1 MYLVVE
7 GQSCQVAVGRL
18 ERTEIC
24 EGEEC
29 EYVEDELIIQAFE
42 AVGLRR
48 RNRSR
53 SRGYR

>member
-53 SRGYR
+53 SRGC

>member
-24 EGEEC
+24 VREEC
-29 EYVEDELIIQAFE
+29 DYVEDELVI
-42 AVGLRR
+42 
-48 RNRSR
+48 
-53 SRGYR
+53 